1 MGAQGAGALN
11 LRWAVLAACLA
22 WGTVPDIGIAQAPR
36 LSADL
41 KARGCCIDEVADG
54 DKVSDL
60 KIAGNEA
67 LSSSEIKNAIFTT
80 ETGAFP
86 WSEQHYLDKSQFLDD
101 LQRIYILYQRNGYFA
116 FELESYEIQ
125 SRDGDVRITLSLSE
139 GSPTVVEEV
148 VLEGFGSIDGQ
159 DIEAELRDQLPMKA
173 GAIFREEELIASRDM
188 LEDEFKNR
196 GFAFAQVL
204 LEYRIRKT
212 QRTATV
218 TYSVDPGDVYHFGQI
233 DVFGAVDSS
242 DEDLVRTQL
251 AFETGGRYEQ
261 QRILDSQ
268 RQIYELGL
276 FRLVDVDTKLGAVR
290 ADTVDVTI
298 SVTPAATRV
307 VRLGVGYGTED
318 LVRVQGSW
326 LDRNFFGKSR
336 QLEIRGLYSRL
347 EREAA
352 ITYRQPTF
360 IRPNLNLSL
369 SGFLRFETEDNYT
382 VERLGATGRVAY
394 RLSRSLIATG
404 AVTAERADFSEFD
417 SGVLIPELGR
427 DFINPSRLLYTDL
440 GVTFDNTDSLF
451 SPTRGYR
458 ATFDYQLGIPVASFD
473 YAYNKITVQVA
484 HYLEIRDGW
493 VVAGRVLPG
502 AIFTYGGDPDADGE
516 GRVPLFQR
524 LFAGGSTS
532 VRGYERRQLGPKDDP
547 ESFGQTRDPEPIGG
561 SGLFETGVELR
572 FPIGG
577 RLRGVA
583 FVDAGNVWDD
593 PSEISLAD
601 LDYTPGA
608 GVRYVT
614 PIGPFRFDVARRTS
628 DEESFLPGWVFHISI
643 GDAY

>member
-1 MGAQGAGALN
+1 
-11 LRWAVLAACLA
+11 
-22 WGTVPDIGIAQAPR
+22 
-36 LSADL
+36 
-41 KARGCCIDEVADG
+41 
-54 DKVSDL
+54 VSDL
-60 KIAGNEA
+60 KIRGNDA

-86 WSEQHYLDKSQFLDD
+86 WSEEHYLEKRQFLDD
-101 LQRIYILYQRNGYFA
+101 LQRIYILYQRHGYFE

-125 SRDGDVRITLSLSE
+125 SRDGDARIALHVSE
-139 GSPTVVEEV
+139 GAPTLVDEV
-148 VLEGFGSIDGQ
+148 ALEGFETIEGQ
-159 DIEAELRDQLPMKA
+159 DLEAELRDRLPMKA
-173 GAIFREEELIASRDM
+173 GAIFKEEDLIASRDM
-188 LEDEFKNR
+188 LENEFKNR

-218 TYSVDPGDVYHFGQI
+218 TYTVDPGDVYYFGQI
-233 DVFGAVDSS
+233 DVFGAVDTG

-276 FRLVDVDTKLGAVR
+276 FRLVDIDTKLATVR
-290 ADTVDVTI
+290 ADTVDVTV

-307 VRLGVGYGTED
+307 VRLGVGYGTE
-318 LVRVQGSW
+318 VRGRVQGSW

-352 ITYRQPTF
+352 VTYRQPTF
-360 IRPNLNLSL
+360 IKPNLNLSL

-382 VERLGATGRVAY
+382 VERIGATGRVAY
-394 RLSRSLIATG
+394 RLSRFLVATG
-404 AVTAERADFSEFD
+404 AITAERADFSDFD
-417 SGVLIPELGR
+417 EGVLIPELGR

-458 ATFDYQLGIPVASFD
+458 ADFDYQLGIPVASFD

-493 VVAGRVLPG
+493 VMAGRVLPG
-502 AIFTYGGDPDADGE
+502 AIFTYGGDPDTGGE

-583 FVDAGNVWDD
+583 FVDAGNVWED

-601 LDYTPGA
+601 LEYTPGA

-628 DEESFLPGWVFHISI
+628 DEESFLPRWVFHISI

>member
-1 MGAQGAGALN
+1 MGTQGARALS
-11 LRWAVLAACLA
+11 LRWAVLAAGLA
-22 WGTVPDIGIAQAPR
+22 WVTVPDIGIAQAPR
-36 LSADL
+36 LPADL
-41 KARGCCIDEVADG
+41 KDRGCCIDEVEDSA
-54 DKVSDL
+54 KVSSL
-60 KIAGNEA
+60 KIAGNDA
-67 LSSSEIKNAIFTT
+67 LSSSAIKNAIFTT

-86 WSEQHYLDKSQFLDD
+86 WSKQHELDKRQFLDD
-101 LQRIYILYQRNGYFA
+101 LQRIYILYQRHGYFA

-125 SRDGDVRITLSLSE
+125 SRDGEVRITLRVSE
-139 GSPTVVEEV
+139 GAPTLVDVVA
-148 VLEGFGSIDGQ
+148 LEGFESIDGE
-159 DIEAELRDQLPMKA
+159 DLEAELRDRLPMKA
-173 GAIFREEELIASRDM
+173 GAIFKEDDLVASRDM
-188 LEDEFKNR
+188 LESEFKNG

-204 LEYRIRKT
+204 LEYRIRKA

-218 TYSVDPGDVYHFGQI
+218 TYSVDPGDVYYFGQI
-233 DVFGAVDSS
+233 DVAGVGDAS
-242 DEDLVRTQL
+242 DEGLVRNQL
-251 AFETGGRYEQ
+251 VFDTGDRYEQ
-261 QRILDSQ
+261 QDIFDSQ

-276 FRLVDVDTKLGAVR
+276 FRLVSIDPSLGSVR
-290 ADTVDVTI
+290 ADTVDVAI
-298 SVTPAATRV
+298 SVVPAATRV
-307 VRLGVGYGTED
+307 VRLGIGYGTED

-336 QLEIRGLYSRL
+336 QLEIRGVYSRL
-347 EREAA
+347 EREAVV
-352 ITYRQPTF
+352 TYRQPTF
-360 IRPNLNLSL
+360 LRRNLNLSL

-382 VERLGATGRVAY
+382 VERVGATGRVGY
-394 RLSRSLIATG
+394 RLNRFLFATG
-404 AVTAERADFSEFD
+404 AITAERADFSEFD

-458 ATFDYQLGIPVASFD
+458 ADFDYQLGIPVASD
-473 YAYNKITVQVA
+473 YAYNKITLQVTR
-484 HYLEIRDGW
+484 YLEIRDGW

-502 AIFTYGGDPDADGE
+502 AIFTYGGDPDTGGE

-547 ESFGQTRDPEPIGG
+547 EAFGQTRDPEPIGG

-583 FVDAGNVWDD
+583 FVDAGNVWED

-601 LDYTPGA
+601 LEYTPGA

-614 PIGPFRFDVARRTS
+614 PIGPVRFDIARRTS
-628 DEESFLPGWVFHISI
+628 DEESFLPRWVFHISI

>member
-1 MGAQGAGALN
+1 MGTQGACALS

-22 WGTVPDIGIAQAPR
+22 GVTVPGIGIAQTPR
-36 LSADL
+36 LPADL
-41 KARGCCIDEVADG
+41 KDRGCCIDEVEDG
-54 DKVSDL
+54 AKVSSL

-67 LSSSEIKNAIFTT
+67 LSSSAITNAIFTT

-86 WSEQHYLDKSQFLDD
+86 WSKQHELDKSQFLDD
-101 LQRIYILYQRNGYFA
+101 LQRIYILYQRHGYFA
-116 FELESYEIQ
+116 FELESYEMQ
-125 SRDGDVRITLSLSE
+125 SRDGDVRITLRVSE
-139 GSPTVVEEV
+139 GAPTLVDVVA
-148 VLEGFGSIDGQ
+148 LEGFESIDGE
-159 DIEAELRDQLPMKA
+159 DLEAELRDRLPMKA
-173 GAIFREEELIASRDM
+173 GAIFKEDDLITSRDM
-188 LEDEFKNR
+188 LESEFKNR

-204 LEYRIRKT
+204 LEYRIRKA

-218 TYSVDPGDVYHFGQI
+218 TYSVDSGDVYYIGQI
-233 DVFGAVDSS
+233 GVAGTGDAS
-242 DEDLVRTQL
+242 DEGLVRTQL
-251 AFETGGRYEQ
+251 VFDTGDRYGQ
-261 QRILDSQ
+261 QDILDSQ

-276 FRLVDVDTKLGAVR
+276 FRLVSIDPSLGSAR
-290 ADTVDVTI
+290 ADTVDVEI
-298 SVTPAATRV
+298 SVVPAATRV
-307 VRLGVGYGTED
+307 VRLGIGYGTED

-352 ITYRQPTF
+352 VTYRQPTF
-360 IRPNLNLSL
+360 IKPNLTLSL

-382 VERLGATGRVAY
+382 VERIGATGRVAY
-394 RLSRSLIATG
+394 RLSRFLVATS
-404 AVTAERADFSEFD
+404 AITAEHADFSEFD
-417 SGVLIPELGR
+417 IGVLVPGLGR

-458 ATFDYQLGIPVASFD
+458 ADFDYQLGIPAASD
-473 YAYNKITVQVA
+473 YAYNKITLQLTR
-484 HYLEIRDGW
+484 YLEIRDGW

-502 AIFTYGGDPDADGE
+502 AIFTYGGDPDAGGE

-547 ESFGQTRDPEPIGG
+547 QMFGQTRDPEPIGG

-583 FVDAGNVWDD
+583 FVDAGNVWED

-614 PIGPFRFDVARRTS
+614 PIGPVRFDIARRTS
-628 DEESFLPGWVFHISI
+628 DEESFLPRWVFHISI

>member
-1 MGAQGAGALN
+1 VGAQGAGALN

-22 WGTVPDIGIAQAPR
+22 WGIVPDIGIAQAPR

-41 KARGCCIDEVADG
+41 RARGCCIDEVADG

-60 KIAGNEA
+60 KIAGNKA
-67 LSSSEIKNAIFTT
+67 LSNSEIRNAIFTT
-80 ETGAFP
+80 ETGSFP
-86 WSEQHYLDKSQFLDD
+86 WSKKHFLDKSQFLDD

-125 SRDGDVRITLSLSE
+125 LRDGDVEIRLSVLEGAPTLVDE
-139 GSPTVVEEV
+139 VE
-148 VLEGFGSIDGQ
+148 LEGFGTIDGQ
-159 DIEAELRDQLPMKA
+159 DLETELRDRLPMRVGEVFK
-173 GAIFREEELIASRDM
+173 EEDLIASRDM
-188 LEDEFKNR
+188 LENEFKNR

-212 QRTATV
+212 EQTATV
-218 TYSVDPGDVYHFGQI
+218 TYSVDPGGVYYFGQI
-233 DVFGAVDSS
+233 DVSEAVDSS

-251 AFETGGRYEQ
+251 TFNAGDRYEQ
-261 QRILDSQ
+261 RAILDSQ
-268 RQIYELGL
+268 RRIYELGL
-276 FRLVDVDTKLGAVR
+276 FRLVEVDTKLGAVR
-290 ADTVDVTI
+290 ADTVDVAI
-298 SVTPAATRV
+298 SVTPAPTRV
-307 VRLGVGYGTED
+307 VRLGVGYGTE
-318 LVRVQGSW
+318 VRGRVQGSW

-347 EREAA
+347 EREGA

-360 IRPNLNLSL
+360 IIPNLNLSV
-369 SGFLRFETEDNYT
+369 SAFLRFENEDTYT
-382 VERLGATGRVAY
+382 VERIGATGRVAY
-394 RLSRSLIATG
+394 RLSRSVVATG
-404 AVTAERADFSEFD
+404 AITAERANFSEFD
-417 SGVLIPELGR
+417 EGVLIPELGR

-458 ATFDYQLGIPVASFD
+458 ATLDYQLGIPVGQFD

-484 HYLEIRDGW
+484 HYFELRDGW
-493 VVAGRVLPG
+493 VMAGRVLPG
-502 AIFTYGGDPDADGE
+502 AIFTYGGDPETGGE

-547 ESFGQTRDPEPIGG
+547 ASFGQTRDPDPIGG
-561 SGLFETGVELR
+561 SGLLETGVELR

-583 FVDAGNVWDD
+583 FVDAGNVWGD
-593 PSEISLAD
+593 PSEISLSD
-601 LDYTPGA
+601 LEYTPGA

-614 PIGPFRFDVARRTS
+614 PIGPFRFDFARRTS
-628 DEESFLPGWVFHISI
+628 DEESFLPRWVFHISI